1 MANRKLDEMCGSS
14 SAAGSAVVGGG
25 APFTRKVIKRK
36 MREVTTPFTTN
47 ETNIKGK
54 VEKTA
59 AVYKKG
65 KKGYKIAKVAETKSE
80 SMLREAIKNLIF
92 LNRIKY
98 HEENVKREMQE
109 QKLRKIIRHLLNEEK
124 GQVLMTTGEN
134 NANDF
139 LSNIKSTTF
148 EQLYAK
154 LSSVKDQREAFKA
167 TYKEK
172 LELYLDSLD
181 QQHVLLNPDDRPQGN
196 TADQGNI
203 STVPPEVAGAP
214 PQETAPEPAGLA
226 EAAAQPVAMPQGV
239 GAIAPDTSRL
249 QTQVLAAQLKKSD
262 LHPTGVQAALKA
274 LKKDLPQVDAFYSP
288 LTFRPLQLPA
298 GEVISDREAFRRML
312 FGHTME
318 DGSNYPGN
326 IDGAFQEI
334 DNGIKTSDSPGST
347 PAQKPSEPA
356 PVPTGTT
363 PGEPAQL
370 TAQGDEEEIVPQE
383 EPALPPP
390 V

>member
-1 MANRKLDEMCGSS
+1 MSNKKLDEMCGSS
-14 SAAGSAVVGGG
+14 AAGGAIVGGG
-25 APFTRKVIKRK
+25 GPFVRRVIKREARNK
-36 MREVTTPFTTN
+36 TQPFVTN
-47 ETNIKGK
+47 ETDIKGT
-54 VEKTA
+54 VSKTG

-65 KKGYKIAKVAETKSE
+65 KKGFTKAKVAETKSE
-80 SMLREAIKNLIF
+80 SMLREAIRNLIF

-154 LSSVKDQREAFKA
+154 LSSVKEQREAFKA

-181 QQHVLLNPDDRPQGN
+181 QQHVLLNPDDRPQGS
-196 TADQGNI
+196 TAAQTNV
-203 STVPPEVAGAP
+203 STVPPEVSGNAP
-214 PQETAPEPAGLA
+214 EQAPSTTAPLA
-226 EAAAQPVAMPQGV
+226 EAAAQPVAMPQGIGSV
-239 GAIAPDTSRL
+239 APDTSRL

-288 LTFRPLQLPA
+288 LTFKPLQLPS
-298 GEVISDREAFRRML
+298 GEIISDREAFRRML
-312 FGHTME
+312 FGHSMD
-318 DGSNYPGN
+318 DGNQYPGN

-334 DNGIKTSDSPGST
+334 DNGVKTSDSPGST
-347 PAQKPSEPA
+347 PAQKPPE

-370 TAQGDEEEIVPQE
+370 SAQGGEEE
-383 EPALPPP
+383 EPAPSEEPAPPP
-390 V
+390 PA